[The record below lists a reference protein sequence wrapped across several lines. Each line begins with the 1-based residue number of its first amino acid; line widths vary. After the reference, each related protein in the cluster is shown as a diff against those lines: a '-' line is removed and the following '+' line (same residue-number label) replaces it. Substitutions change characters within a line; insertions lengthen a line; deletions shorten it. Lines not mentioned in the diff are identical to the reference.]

1 MASYSSDS
9 KVYVA
14 PFKCLELIIICN
26 AEYPADF
33 ANNILAI
40 FSSEMATTEQFS
52 LRWNNFHSN
61 LTSGFHDLLEAA
73 EMVDVTLAVDGHFFQ
88 AHKIVLSICSPY
100 FKQMFKVNP
109 CKHPI
114 VILKDVGHENMKDI
128 LEFMYMGEV
137 SVLRENLTQF
147 LRTAEL
153 LQVKGLTGD
162 DSSEETS
169 STKDNKADCDNDE
182 ENEMYNQLIE
192 TDVELPIYPS
202 SASLPQAAPAAK
214 RPSKNL
220 NSSTNMKRAK
230 SEAHQSSHNSQK
242 PVKQEQLEPV
252 KSKNEYSNSDF
263 MNMDSQAGIIQNLT
277 TKIETDE
284 SKEALNLKSMW
295 ENSSTITSADLNSSD
310 QAQCETCGKSMRR
323 SSIRRHMFDVHLPA
337 QQLPCDLCHKLFK
350 TANSLSTH
358 LITIH
363 KKFKSFRFNGF
374 QGSGTG
380 KAEKLLGGKHLYQC
394 GQCLKRFSRRDHLR
408 THEKNIHGEFAGPFK
423 CVICEQLYKNTESL
437 RKHIAKFH
445 FSTINETIQRIEVK
459 A

>member
-1 MASYSSDS
+1 
-9 KVYVA
+9 
-14 PFKCLELIIICN
+14 
-26 AEYPADF
+26 
-33 ANNILAI
+33 
-40 FSSEMATTEQFS
+40 MATTEQFS

-61 LTSGFHDLLEAA
+61 LTSGFHELLEAA

-192 TDVELPIYPS
+192 TDVELPIYS
-202 SASLPQAAPAAK
+202 SPPQVGSAPPPIK
-214 RPSKNL
+214 RPSKNS
-220 NSSTNMKRAK
+220 NTSTNPKRSK
-230 SEAHQSSHNSQK
+230 SEAHQVPQK
-242 PVKQEQLEPV
+242 PVKQEQEPV
-252 KSKNEYSNSDF
+252 KSKNEYNSSDF
-263 MNMDSQAGIIQNLT
+263 MSLDSQAGQNASNKMKT
-277 TKIETDE
+277 ETDDGNE
-284 SKEALNLKSMW
+284 LMNMKNMW
-295 ENSSTITSADLNSSD
+295 ENNISAATSGDLSSSD
-310 QAQCETCGKSMRR
+310 QGR
-323 SSIRRHMFDVHLPA
+323 P
-337 QQLPCDLCHKLFK
+337 
-350 TANSLSTH
+350 
-358 LITIH
+358 
-363 KKFKSFRFNGF
+363 
-374 QGSGTG
+374 
-380 KAEKLLGGKHLYQC
+380 EKVLGNKHLYQC
-394 GQCLKRFSRRDHLR
+394 GQCLKKFSRRDHLR

-423 CVICEQLYKNTESL
+423 CVICGQLYKNTESL

-445 FSTINETIQRIEVK
+445 SSTINETIQRIELK